1 MVLYLYFD
9 DELSVQFYK
18 VGANAVIGVQHRNV
32 NYQQQEILDS
42 NCVDTFEKSIQN
54 EILGKSQV
62 EAVSKTMTEMK
73 IKQESWLQK
82 L

>member
-1 MVLYLYFD
+1 MQQRIKH
-9 DELSVQFYK
+9 DEIYK
-18 VGANAVIGVQHRNV
+18 NINV

-54 EILGKSQV
+54 EILDKSQV
-62 EAVSKTMTEMK
+62 KAVGKTMTELK